1 MAVPKEEADQMAHQI
16 QPRDGGFTYD
26 TSTNRHH
33 QGAGWA
39 VAIPGHEERHPPGYE
54 IARTHIQHYEEAHRN
69 FLAQKGVHLGGWHDP
84 KTGVRTFDTS
94 EIFTHRELGRSAMVA
109 RGEDAM
115 TNMTNFKS
123 TRNKYKE
130 AHAAGKISD
139 ADYELMRAGGVSLES
154 RYRDQ
159 SPAGS

>member
-1 MAVPKEEADQMAHQI
+1 MAQMI
-16 QPRDGGFTYD
+16 QPQDGGFTFN
-26 TSTNRHH
+26 TQTNKHFK
-33 QGAGWA
+33 GPGFA
-39 VAIPGHEERHPPGYE
+39 VAIPGNEERHPPGSE
-54 IARTHIQHYEEAHRN
+54 IARSHIQHYARVHQN
-69 FLAQKGVHLGGWHDP
+69 FLSQKGVHLGGWHDP
-84 KTGVRTFDTS
+84 ETGDRSFDTS

-115 TNMTNFKS
+115 TNMSNFKS
-123 TRNKYKE
+123 IRNPYKE

-139 ADYELMRAGGVSLES
+139 SDYELMRAGAKSLES